1 MSDGGQAGKEQEEAR
16 KATVARESAETRIK
30 VELDLDGRGSSRIQT
45 GIGFFDHMLSALAR
59 HGFFDLTVTAQGDLY
74 VDGHHTVEDVG
85 ICLGKALDRA
95 LGTRAGI
102 ARFGWAA
109 VPMDDALVLAA
120 VDLSGRPFLGVE
132 LPLSTPRVGEF
143 ETQLVVEFFRAF
155 TWTGGFN
162 LHLRKLSGSNDHH
175 VIEAAFK
182 AVGRALAMA
191 VRVEP
196 RLGGEVPSTKGRLGV
211 ESEPPGEVA
220 GPTE

>member
-1 MSDGGQAGKEQEEAR
+1 MSDGEQAGQERRR
-16 KATVARESAETRIK
+16 KATVVRETAETRIK

-59 HGFFDLTVTAQGDLY
+59 HGLFDLVVVAQGDLY

-85 ICLGKALDRA
+85 ICLGKALDQA

-109 VPMDDALVLAA
+109 VPMDEALVLAA
-120 VDLSGRPFLGVE
+120 ADLSGRPFCGVE
-132 LPLSTPRVGEF
+132 LLLGTPRVGDF
-143 ETQLVVEFFRAF
+143 DTQLVSEFFRAF

-162 LHLRKLSGSNDHH
+162 LHLRQLAGSNDHH

-182 AVGRALAMA
+182 AVARALAAA

-196 RLGGEVPSTKGRLGV
+196 RLGDEVPSTKGWLGV
-211 ESEPPGEVA
+211 ELKPQGEPA
-220 GPTE
+220 GATE